1 MSAKLAEITDNNNQA
16 RSNFQ
21 HFNPR
26 PVGIS
31 RNWENGL
38 KPAKTK
44 HFSKL
49 TGGYKNS

>member
-31 RNWENGL
+31 RILENLL
-38 KPAKTK
+38 KPAETK
-44 HFSKL
+44 HFSNL
-49 TGGYKNS
+49 STSYKNS